1 MLNEDQAREE
11 LEEILNGR
19 EYKAYQE
26 KSTGL
31 IQTWWEQLKEWFAN
45 LLDELFPTIEVS
57 RGFSGTVLFIIIA
70 VTLILLLLLTFFLIR
85 NYKRKKPLRH
95 NKPLQTMNEMH
106 WTYDMHLTEAT
117 NRETMEEYTLATRH
131 MFLALLLY
139 FHEKEWL
146 TARIWKTN
154 WEYYDELK
162 KVNQQ
167 WANQF
172 YGLALIF
179 DEVTYGERIVQQEEY
194 IQFKNDAMKWLSD
207 EQNLEARK
215 KVRGKG
221 E

>member
-1 MLNEDQAREE
+1 MWNEDRAREE
-11 LEEILNGR
+11 IEGILNGR

-26 KSTGL
+26 ESKGL
-31 IQTWWEQLKEWFAN
+31 IQIWWEQLKEWFAN
-45 LLDELFPTIEVS
+45 LLDKLFPTIEVS

-85 NYKRKKPLRH
+85 NDKRKKPLHH

-106 WTYDMHLTEAT
+106 WTYGMHLTEAT
-117 NRETMEEYTLATRH
+117 NRETMGEYRLATRH

-154 WEYYDELK
+154 WEYYDELQ

-172 YGLALIF
+172 YSLALIF
-179 DEVTYGERIVQQEEY
+179 DEVTYGERIMQQEEY
-194 IQFKNDAMKWLSD
+194 IRFKNGAMKWLSD
-207 EQNLEARK
+207 EQTLEVRR

>member
-1 MLNEDQAREE
+1 MLNEDRARGE

-19 EYKAYQE
+19 GSKAYKE
-26 KSTGL
+26 ESIGL
-31 IQTWWEQLKEWFAN
+31 IQTWWEQLKEWFAK
-45 LLDELFPTIEVS
+45 LLDELFPTIDIS
-57 RGFSGTVLFIIIA
+57 RDFSGTVLSIIIA

-85 NYKRKKPLRH
+85 NHKRKIPLHH
-95 NKPLQTMNEMH
+95 NKPLQTINEMH

-117 NRETMEEYTLATRH
+117 NRETREEYSRATRH

-162 KVNQQ
+162 KVNLQ

-179 DEVTYGERIVQQEEY
+179 DEVTYGERVVQQEEY
-194 IQFKNDAMKWLSD
+194 SQFKNDAMKWLST
-207 EQNLEARK
+207 NKISKHAK
-215 KVRGKG
+215 K
-221 E
+221 